1 MKSYLKYFIKPVTVF
16 VLIMLMVFSFACSP
30 SPSQTPPST
39 SVTPTGTTPTISA
52 SPSEIGNLSPT
63 APFTPFPGSGLVPNW
78 QVPELGRDPLP
89 ADLSGIAAQILP
101 SVVSINAEVTT
112 TDIFGN
118 PTTQQGAGSGW
129 VIDSNGLI
137 VTNNH
142 VIQGTQNIT
151 ISTPDGRNFPAQ
163 QILAD
168 PLTDL
173 AVIKINATG
182 LPAVKLGDSAK
193 LKQGMMVAAVGN
205 SLGQGI
211 RVTAGWV
218 SRLSVSLTLPA
229 TATEPGG
236 TLFDLIEVT
245 APINPGNSGGPLVD
259 MLGEVVGITNAKLVA
274 SGVEAVGYAISTQ
287 TALPILQQLIQA
299 GQVIRPYVGAQFLD
313 VTPMLASVYGFAVN
327 RGAII
332 VQIDRGSPVD
342 QAGLRPGDIIVQM
355 DNTSISSA
363 ADALRFILNSRI
375 GQQIFLTYYRGNTQ
389 STVQVTLIQNPSP

>member
-16 VLIMLMVFSFACSP
+16 ALIMLMVFSFACSP
-30 SPSQTPPST
+30 PASQTPPST
-39 SVTPTGTTPTISA
+39 SVTPPGTTPTISA

-63 APFTPFPGSGLVPNW
+63 APFTPFPGSGLIPSW
-78 QVPELGRDPLP
+78 QVPELSRDPLP

-142 VIQGTQNIT
+142 VIQGAQNIT

-193 LKQGMMVAAVGN
+193 LKQGMMVTAVGN

-229 TATEPGG
+229 TAAEPGG

-299 GQVIRPYVGAQFLD
+299 GQVTRPYVGAQFFD

-375 GQQIFLTYYRGNTQ
+375 GQQISLTYYRGNTQ
-389 STVQVTLIQNPSP
+389 SSVQVTLVQNPGP

>member
-1 MKSYLKYFIKPVTVF
+1 MRSYLKY
-16 VLIMLMVFSFACSP
+16 LIRLVPAIFLIAVAVISFACSP
-30 SPSQTPPST
+30 LLTATPPST
-39 SVTPTGTTPTISA
+39 SATPPTA
-52 SPSEIGNLSPT
+52 SPTQPGNPLPT
-63 APFTPFPGSGLVPNW
+63 ASFTPSVVANGLGLIPNW
-78 QVPELGRDPLP
+78 QVPALSTDPLP
-89 ADLSGIAAQILP
+89 ADLSGIASQILP

-129 VIDSNGLI
+129 VIDSNGII

-142 VIQGTQNIT
+142 VIQDAQNVN

-182 LPAVKLGDSAK
+182 LQAVKLGDSNK
-193 LKQGMMVAAVGN
+193 LRQGMMVAAIGN

-211 RVTAGWV
+211 RVSAGWV
-218 SRLSVSLTLPA
+218 SRLSVSLTMP
-229 TATEPGG
+229 TSPTEPGA

-287 TALPILQQLIQA
+287 TALPILQQLIQN
-299 GQVIRPYVGAQFLD
+299 GQVIRPYLGTSFLD

-332 VQIDRGSPVD
+332 IQVDPGSP
-342 QAGLRPGDIIVQM
+342 AAGTGLRPGDIITEI
-355 DNTSISSA
+355 NNRSITSA
-363 ADALRFILNSRI
+363 ADALRAILTSQI
-375 GQQIFLTYYRGNTQ
+375 GQQLSITYYRGNTQ
-389 STVQVTLIQNPSP
+389 STVQIRLVQNPTP

>member
-1 MKSYLKYFIKPVTVF
+1 
-16 VLIMLMVFSFACSP
+16 
-30 SPSQTPPST
+30 
-39 SVTPTGTTPTISA
+39 
-52 SPSEIGNLSPT
+52 
-63 APFTPFPGSGLVPNW
+63 
-78 QVPELGRDPLP
+78 
-89 ADLSGIAAQILP
+89 LP

-129 VIDSNGLI
+129 VIDANGLI

-142 VIQGTQNIT
+142 VVQGAQNVT

-163 QILAD
+163 RILTD

-173 AVIKINATG
+173 AVIKINASG
-182 LPAVKLGDSAK
+182 LPAVKLGDSNK
-193 LKQGMMVAAVGN
+193 LKQGMMVTAIGN

-218 SRLSVSLTLPA
+218 SRLGVSLTLPP
-229 TATEPGG
+229 TSNEPGG

-274 SGVEAVGYAISTQ
+274 TGVEAVGYAISTQ
-287 TALPILQQLIQA
+287 TALPILQQLVQT
-299 GQVIRPYVGAQFLD
+299 GQVIRPYLGASFLD
-313 VTPMLASVYGFAVN
+313 VTPMLASVYGFPVN

-332 VQIDRGSPVD
+332 AQLDRTSPAD
-342 QAGLRPGDIIVQM
+342 LAGLRLGDIIVEM
-355 DNTSISSA
+355 NNTTISSS
-363 ADALRFILNSRI
+363 ADALRVILTSQI
-375 GQQIFLTYYRGNTQ
+375 GQRLSINFYRGNNR
-389 STVQVTLIQNPSP
+389 STVQVILVQNPGP